1 MSTLIVDFTL
11 NVEAREDALDIP
23 GVCIYGAGGIDPTIE
38 DGTIVVRFK
47 EVDEVLLESMTADE
61 LIEFLGIDA
70 EYKNSKTLQKHLWRL
85 MKNNSMIFGKSLL
98 ILI

>member
-70 EYKNSKTLQKHLWRL
+70 EY
-85 MKNNSMIFGKSLL
+85 L
-98 ILI
+98 IAMEVVNLV

>member
-11 NVEAREDALDIP
+11 NVEAREDALNIP

-70 EYKNSKTLQKHLWRL
+70 EY
-85 MKNNSMIFGKSLL
+85 L
-98 ILI
+98 IAMEVVNLV